1 MFDRKRGGAFQ
12 GRLNGPQGPC
22 RLARRP
28 SLEPLEGRQL
38 LAATI
43 GPLGPLT
50 IPATV
55 GFQLPLDGGAGGA
68 QTYTVSSSNPD
79 VKATVARGKFLTIG
93 VTHSSSGAT
102 DPAFAGSLTFQL
114 FDDLT
119 PLTTSKIEQL
129 VNQGFYTSA
138 TDPSASKA
146 ATPPPQFP
154 SKDFFRIVPD
164 FVIQG
169 GSRSG
174 DNTGSSGVP
183 GFPFDDEFN
192 QQLVF
197 DGKGQLAMAN
207 AGNDT
212 NDSQFFVTLGS
223 PRNLDFNKT
232 IFGQLVAGQ
241 DTLDK
246 IAAVARKPA
255 DSANSEGSTPVNPI
269 LFTSTTLSD
278 ANPNGVIHL
287 DATRATPGEVS
298 NLTIT
303 ATETATGMTSTV
315 TVPVTVTANVDAR
328 GNPINEQPFLKPI
341 VNPTVGLNQTA
352 VFKLDAVDAQG
363 AADALTYIVGGA
375 PPASPGPS
383 LPLPPVQ
390 NATATVDANGVVRV
404 TPNPGFTGVINLLAG
419 VRNQVDHTG
428 TGSLENI
435 ANYDTRRIS
444 VNVTDGQAVNLPPI
458 AIPGSINVLMN
469 NHAAVQ
475 LQGDTANP
483 GSPTQTL
490 VYDIVSPPSH
500 GTISSFD
507 PAHGTLIYT
516 PDAGFQGTDSLNF
529 RVSDPGAPAPSLD
542 SSIATETFNVTTGAT
557 GAVRLIDRVLVVT
570 PLPRTDGGTNL
581 ITVSQVDG
589 KIQVQVNGVIDQIQP
604 APGDLDRIVVYGSKA
619 SDHITISPEVTVP
632 ATLNG
637 GLGGENVIIAG
648 GGSSRLHGWN
658 GRNVLQGGPEFD
670 VLIGRAG
677 HVRFRQSAGNDVYFA
692 GIPRRRGNLR
702 GIDWPGIPLRASA
715 RASKG
720 QPPSGTFYRFAN
732 DRLVVSTH
740 PPRFPVAPI
749 RAVIPGRVN
758 NHPGPFQGAGS

>member
-12 GRLNGPQGPC
+12 GWLNGPQGPS

-28 SLEPLEGRQL
+28 ALEPLEGRQL

-43 GPLGPLT
+43 GPLGPLSV
-50 IPATV
+50 PATV
-55 GFQLPLDGGAGGA
+55 GFQLPLNGGAGGA
-68 QTYTVSSSNPD
+68 QTYTVSSSNAD
-79 VKATVARGKFLTIG
+79 VKATVANGKFLTIG
-93 VTHSSSGAT
+93 VSHSSSGAT

-129 VNQGFYTSA
+129 VTQGFYDSA

-146 ATPPPQFP
+146 TTPPSQFP
-154 SKDFFRIVPD
+154 SKNFFRIVPD

-183 GFPFDDEFN
+183 GFPFDDEYN
-192 QQLVF
+192 QQLVYN
-197 DGKGQLAMAN
+197 GTGQLAMAN

-212 NDSQFFVTLGS
+212 NDSQIFVTLGS

-246 IAAVARKPA
+246 IAGVARQPA
-255 DSANSEGSTPVNPI
+255 NSTNSEGSTPVTPI

-278 ANPNGVIHL
+278 TNPNGVIHL
-287 DATRATPGEVS
+287 DATRATAGEVS

-315 TVPVTVTANVDAR
+315 TVPVTVSANVDAQ
-328 GNPINEQPFLKPI
+328 GKPINEQPFLNPI
-341 VNPTVGLNQTA
+341 VNPTVGLDQTA
-352 VFKLDAVDAQG
+352 VFKLDAVDAQ
-363 AADALTYIVGGA
+363 ATDTLTYIVGGA
-375 PPASPGPS
+375 PPAGQGPS
-383 LPLPPVQ
+383 LPLPTVQ
-390 NATATVDANGVVRV
+390 SATATVDANGVVRV
-404 TPNPGFTGVINLLAG
+404 TPTKGFTGVVQLLVG
-419 VRNQVDHTG
+419 VRNQVDHSGTG
-428 TGSLENI
+428 TLETI
-435 ANYDTRRIS
+435 TNYDTQRIN
-444 VNVTDGQAVNLPPI
+444 VNVTNGQVVNLPPI
-458 AIPGSINVLMN
+458 ASSGSTNVLMN
-469 NHAAVQ
+469 NPAAVQ

-490 VYDIVSPPSH
+490 VYNIVSPPAH
-500 GTISSFD
+500 GTISNFD
-507 PAHGTLIYT
+507 TQTGAFVYT
-516 PDAGFQGTDSLNF
+516 PAAGYLGTDSLGF
-529 RVSDPGAPAPSLD
+529 QVTDVGDPTPNLT
-542 SSIATETFNVTTGAT
+542 SSIATETFNVSTGST

-581 ITVSQVDG
+581 ITVSQVNG

-604 APGDLDRIVVYGSKA
+604 APGDLDKIVVYGSKA
-619 SDHITISPEVTVP
+619 GDHITVAPQVDVP
-632 ATLNG
+632 TTLNG
-637 GLGGENVIIAG
+637 GQGGKNVIIAG
-648 GGSSRLHGWN
+648 GGSSRMHGWS
-658 GRNVLQGGPEFD
+658 GRNVLQGGAEFD

-692 GIPRRRGNLR
+692 GIPRRRGTLH
-702 GIDWPGIPLRASA
+702 GIDFPGVTVRASA
-715 RASKG
+715 RDAKG
-720 QPPSGTFYRFAN
+720 QPPRGTYYRFVN

-740 PPRFPVAPI
+740 PPRFPVAPMH
-749 RAVIPGRVN
+749 AVIPGRVN